1 MRVEEKEV
9 DGQDLLRA
17 EQKDSLL
24 EREDIELQQGLTNER
39 VVDKSSDELL
49 LSTMRDIIEKKPV
62 RVSSLGLPPRET
74 KALEQLQEAV
84 TGRDVRM
91 NTFVFAED
99 RRSMLDQALAVL
111 QPNLS
116 SSHSSIIG
124 GLRWDMDHLVS
135 EIHELR
141 GDLRELEDAQED
153 GLLERM
159 RHQEKTAAPEAP
171 DTTEKPPAS
180 DPDAAKPTSS
190 LSDGPEVETEEKAS
204 SIWEDATP
212 DAVPA
217 QKLRRVDLADGEAA
231 QALNPT
237 SKAWWRKQRE

>member
-1 MRVEEKEV
+1 MRVEEKQV

-24 EREDIELQQGLTNER
+24 EREDLELQQGLANER
-39 VVDKSSDELL
+39 AVDKTDDEVLMM
-49 LSTMRDIIEKKPV
+49 TMRDIIEKKPV
-62 RVSSLGLPPRET
+62 SIRALGLPPRET

-99 RRSMLDQALAVL
+99 RRSKLDQALAIL

-116 SSHSSIIG
+116 SSHSSIVG
-124 GLRWDMDHLVS
+124 GMRWDMEHLVS

-141 GDLRELEDAQED
+141 VDLRELEEAQED
-153 GLLERM
+153 GILERK
-159 RHQEKTAAPEAP
+159 RHEVKTAAPDAP
-171 DTTEKPPAS
+171 DTTEKPPEA
-180 DPDAAKPTSS
+180 DETPASS
-190 LSDGPEVETEEKAS
+190 LFDGPDVDIEEKTS
-204 SIWEDATP
+204 DIWEDTNP
-212 DAVPA
+212 DAIPA
-217 QKLRRVDLADGEAA
+217 QKLRRVELAEGEAP

>member
-1 MRVEEKEV
+1 MRVEEKGV

-24 EREDIELQQGLTNER
+24 EREDIELQQGLANER
-39 VVDKSSDELL
+39 AVDKEGDELL
-49 LSTMRDIIEKKPV
+49 LATMRDIIEKKPV
-62 RVSSLGLPPRET
+62 TVRALGLPPRET

-84 TGRDVRM
+84 TGRDVM

-99 RRSMLDQALAVL
+99 RRSKLDQALAIL

-116 SSHSSIIG
+116 ASHSSIVG
-124 GLRWDMDHLVS
+124 GLRWDMNHLVS

-141 GDLRELEDAQED
+141 VDLRELEDAQED
-153 GLLERM
+153 GLIERM
-159 RHQEKTAAPEAP
+159 RHPVKTAAPDAP
-171 DTTEKPPAS
+171 DTTEKPPEA
-180 DPDAAKPTSS
+180 DPDAQKPPSSLADGPDVEPEEKTSS
-190 LSDGPEVETEEKAS
+190 M
-204 SIWEDATP
+204 WEDPNP

-217 QKLRRVDLADGEAA
+217 QKLRRVDLADDETAE
-231 QALNPT
+231 ALNPT